1 MGHHILKL
9 SGSILFST
17 AVLLWFS
24 MQPAFSEE
32 MIHID
37 RFISPEVC
45 AGCHSE
51 IFEQWENSM
60 HHLSHKDPVYTR
72 VAQFFCKGLT
82 DAGEIEEAESCV
94 KCHTPV
100 GNRTGFPMKV
110 SDDLS
115 KTPEIATLGIQCDY
129 CHSAESITKIHNNG
143 LVLKPGHGEDDPGV
157 KLGPFDDAVPDF
169 HEARYSKLHTEA
181 EICGTCHDV
190 KHVAFGTNLETTYTE
205 WKNSPY
211 HSKDPAKNIPCQGCH
226 MHQKPGIPA
235 TGSTDRP
242 ENPGSAADGSVDRP
256 HIFTHYFV
264 GANSYVP
271 GLSGDTAKA
280 GMAVERLQNAA
291 TLSLDTSK
299 IKDKKLSVTVANT
312 GAGHSIPT
320 GVADLRQVWLEITIK
335 DKNNQTGFQM
345 GALDDKQNLPENT
358 IIFRV
363 VFGDGKGN
371 KVVNIAKAR
380 EILKDNRIKAKETAT
395 EIITLPSVPE
405 KGSRVTVRL
414 LYRSM
419 DPRILKLILGD
430 PFDPLP
436 VVEMAKAQAKI

>member
-1 MGHHILKL
+1 MGYPILKL
-9 SGSILFST
+9 SGSVFFST
-17 AVLLWFS
+17 AVLLWLS
-24 MQPAFSEE
+24 MQSASSEE

-72 VAQFFCKGLT
+72 LAQFLRKGLT

-100 GNRTGFPMKV
+100 GNRTGFPMKL

-157 KLGPFDDAVPDF
+157 KFGPFDDAVPDY

-226 MHQKPGIPA
+226 MYQKPGIPA

-271 GLSGDTAKA
+271 GLFNDTAKA

-291 TLSLDTSK
+291 TLSLDTSG
-299 IKDKKLSVTVANT
+299 IKDKTLSVTVANT

-320 GVADLRQVWLEITIK
+320 GVADLRQVWLEITVK
-335 DKNNQTGFQM
+335 DQNNQTGFQM
-345 GALDDKQNLPENT
+345 GVLDDKQELPENT

-371 KVVNIAKAR
+371 TVVNLAKAR
-380 EILKDNRIKAKETAT
+380 EILKDNRIKAKETVT

-419 DPRILKLILGD
+419 DPKILKLIPGD
-430 PFDPLP
+430 PFEPLP

>member
-1 MGHHILKL
+1 
-9 SGSILFST
+9 
-17 AVLLWFS
+17 
-24 MQPAFSEE
+24 
-32 MIHID
+32 
-37 RFISPEVC
+37 
-45 AGCHSE
+45 
-51 IFEQWENSM
+51 
-60 HHLSHKDPVYTR
+60 
-72 VAQFFCKGLT
+72 
-82 DAGEIEEAESCV
+82 
-94 KCHTPV
+94 
-100 GNRTGFPMKV
+100 MK
-110 SDDLS
+110 
-115 KTPEIATLGIQCDY
+115 
-129 CHSAESITKIHNNG
+129 HM
-143 LVLKPGHGEDDPGV
+143 
-157 KLGPFDDAVPDF
+157 
-169 HEARYSKLHTEA
+169 
-181 EICGTCHDV
+181 
-190 KHVAFGTNLETTYTE
+190 AFGTDLETTYTE

-242 ENPGSAADGSVDRP
+242 ENPGSAADGSVERP

-271 GLSGDTAKA
+271 GLFNDTTKA

-291 TLSLDTSK
+291 SLSLDTSR
-299 IKDKKLSVTVANT
+299 IKEKKLSVTVANT

-345 GALDDKQNLPENT
+345 GILDDKQELPENT

-380 EILKDNRIKAKETAT
+380 EILKDNRIKAKESVT
-395 EIITLPSVPE
+395 EVISLPVAPA
-405 KGSRVTVRL
+405 KDSRVTVRL

-419 DPRILKLILGD
+419 DPEILKLIPGD
-430 PFDPLP
+430 PFEPMP